1 MTTKWLSSIEACQV
15 LGISQSTLR
24 RRIDKG
30 EIETKLENGKRIIL
44 VTTDNYVDTMATESD
59 MVKQLQSENEL
70 LREQVKQK
78 DNQIN
83 KLQEELRESR
93 ERSDTIIMTLT
104 RQVQDAQQL
113 ATYWQQPFWRRW
125 GKQKQLPEAR
135 KEGK

>member
-1 MTTKWLSSIEACQV
+1 M
-15 LGISQSTLR
+15 
-24 RRIDKG
+24 
-30 EIETKLENGKRIIL
+30 IL
-44 VTTDNYVDTMATESD
+44 VTTDNYVDTTTPETD
-59 MVKQLQSENEL
+59 MVRQLQSEIDL

-78 DNQIN
+78 DDQIN

-125 GKQKQLPEAR
+125 GKQKQLSEGR
-135 KEGK
+135 KDG

>member
-1 MTTKWLSSIEACQV
+1 MTARWLSSIEACQV

-30 EIETKLENGKRIIL
+30 EIETKPEHGKRLIL
-44 VTTDNYVDTMATESD
+44 VTTDNHVDTISLEAD
-59 MVKQLQSENEL
+59 MVMRLQSEVDL

-78 DNQIN
+78 DDQIN

-113 ATYWQQPFWRRW
+113 ASYWQQPFWRRW
-125 GKQKQLPEAR
+125 GKQKRLSEGR
-135 KEGK
+135 KEG

>member
-1 MTTKWLSSIEACQV
+1 MASKWLSSIEACQV

-30 EIETKLENGKRIIL
+30 EIETKLENGKRMIL
-44 VTTDNYVDTMATESD
+44 VTTDNYVDTTTPKTE
-59 MVKQLQSENEL
+59 MVRQLQSELEL

-78 DNQIN
+78 DDQIN
-83 KLQEELRESR
+83 KLQEELRDSR

-113 ATYWQQPFWRRW
+113 ASYWQQPFWRRW

-135 KEGK
+135 KEVK